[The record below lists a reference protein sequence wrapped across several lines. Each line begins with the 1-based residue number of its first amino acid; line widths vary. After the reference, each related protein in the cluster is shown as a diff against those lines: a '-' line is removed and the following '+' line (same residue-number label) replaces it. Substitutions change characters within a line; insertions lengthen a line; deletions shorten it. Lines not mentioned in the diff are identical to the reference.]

1 MDYVKEIER
10 IQREQEQRLRLG
22 QGLPPDLKAGAKAAQ
37 DTLARVS
44 AQPAAHPVAAAVAQV
59 RDRHAQAR
67 GRAGSAATAKT
78 AASDAATQRVAATIV
93 GFVLLVPV
101 MFLLGMGLSGIEG
114 AWDGQYLD
122 PMEALF
128 VIGPLVMAAAALT
141 LRKHVMAAVLR
152 GGKPAP
158 AGTPALGSRLKWV
171 GPVIVSLVIA
181 AVAASMF
188 FPQGLP
194 LREWVEQALAGT
206 L

>member
-22 QGLPPDLKAGAKAAQ
+22 QGLPPDLKGGAKVAQ
-37 DTLARVS
+37 ETLARVT
-44 AQPAAHPVAAAVAQV
+44 AQPATHPVAAAVAQV

-67 GRAGSAATAKT
+67 SRAGSSSTVKT
-78 AASDAATQRVAATIV
+78 AASDAATQRVAASIV

-101 MFLLGMGLSGIEG
+101 MFLLGMGLSAIEG
-114 AWDGQYLD
+114 AWDGQFLD
-122 PMEALF
+122 PMETLF
-128 VIGPLVMAAAALT
+128 VVGPLVMAAAALT
-141 LRKHVMAAVLR
+141 LRKHVMSAVLR

-171 GPVIVSLVIA
+171 GPVIAGLVAA

>member
-10 IQREQEQRLRLG
+10 IQREQEQRLRLN
-22 QGLPPDLKAGAKAAQ
+22 QGLPADLKGGARVAQ
-37 DTLARVS
+37 DTLAKVS
-44 AQPAAHPVAAAVAQV
+44 APSATHPVAAAVAQV
-59 RDRHAQAR
+59 RERHAQAR
-67 GRAGSAATAKT
+67 SRAGAPASVKT
-78 AASDAATQRVAATIV
+78 AATDAATQRVAATIV

-114 AWDGQYLD
+114 AWDGQFLD

-128 VIGPLVMAAAALT
+128 VIGPLVMAGAALT
-141 LRKHVMAAVLR
+141 LRKHVMSAVLR

-158 AGTPALGSRLKWV
+158 PGSPALGSRLKWV

-188 FPQGLP
+188 FPEGLP
-194 LREWVEQALAGT
+194 LRHWLDQALAGT